1 MKAIGIIGYKK
12 SGKTT
17 LVVSLAKALQKKGY
31 RIAMIKHTSEPLD
44 HGHSDSGRFMEISSQ
59 VAVISPENTSIILRE
74 NNLKK
79 IYSFFSVDFILIE
92 GFKKAKNY
100 PKIVCL
106 RNKEEENEL
115 SDGLILFKASM
126 DHSLKENRV
135 VDYSITNHQDIEE
148 MANQIETRGFL
159 LPDVNCG
166 DCGYQNCYGLAQA
179 IVKGLASD
187 KDCIY
192 SQKDIKITVNKKEVF
207 LNSFLSKLYKDII
220 YGMLSPLKDV
230 KSLDQVKIEIDFQL
244 KKDFQDN

>member
-1 MKAIGIIGYKK
+1 
-12 SGKTT
+12 
-17 LVVSLAKALQKKGY
+17 
-31 RIAMIKHTSEPLD
+31 
-44 HGHSDSGRFMEISSQ
+44 
-59 VAVISPENTSIILRE
+59 
-74 NNLKK
+74 
-79 IYSFFSVDFILIE
+79 
-92 GFKKAKNY
+92 
-100 PKIVCL
+100 
-106 RNKEEENEL
+106 
-115 SDGLILFKASM
+115 
-126 DHSLKENRV
+126 
-135 VDYSITNHQDIEE
+135 
-148 MANQIETRGFL
+148 
-159 LPDVNCG
+159 NCG